1 MTAQSYQTIL
11 IEKREGIA
19 TVTLNRPEVLNAV
32 DEVMH
37 RELTQLWPELGSDPA
52 VKAVIITGAGRAFSA
67 GGDIRFLQ
75 AVHGSFLKQQHLRR
89 EALDLVEN
97 MLRVEQPIIAA
108 VNGPATGL
116 GATLALLCDIVVMG
130 ETAKIGDTHVRAGV
144 VAGDGGTIIWPLLV
158 GIHRAKEYL
167 LTGDLIDGR
176 EAERVGLV
184 NRAVPPEQV
193 MPTALQY
200 ARRLADGPAWAIRG
214 TKLALNQWLKWG
226 LLLTMP
232 PALALEMLTF
242 NSRDQLEA
250 AQAFLAN
257 RPPRFTGE

>member
-1 MTAQSYQTIL
+1 
-11 IEKREGIA
+11 
-19 TVTLNRPEVLNAV
+19 
-32 DEVMH
+32 MH
-37 RELTQLWPELGSDPA
+37 RELTELWPTLGSDPE
-52 VKAVIITGAGRAFSA
+52 VKAIVVTGAGRAFSA

-75 AVHGSFLKQQHLRR
+75 AVHGNFLKQQHLRR
-89 EALDLVEN
+89 EAMDLVEN
-97 MLRVEQPIIAA
+97 MLRVEQPMIAA

-116 GATLALLCDIVVMG
+116 GATLALLCDIVVMS
-130 ETAKIGDTHVRAGV
+130 ETAKIGDTHVLAGV

-158 GIHRAKEYL
+158 GLRRAKEYL
-167 LTGDLIDGR
+167 MTGDLIDGR

-214 TKLALNQWLKWG
+214 TKLALNQWLRWG
-226 LLLTMP
+226 FLLTMP
-232 PALALEMLTF
+232 AALTLEMLTF

-250 AQAFLAN
+250 AAAFIAKRAPN
-257 RPPRFTGE
+257 FIGE